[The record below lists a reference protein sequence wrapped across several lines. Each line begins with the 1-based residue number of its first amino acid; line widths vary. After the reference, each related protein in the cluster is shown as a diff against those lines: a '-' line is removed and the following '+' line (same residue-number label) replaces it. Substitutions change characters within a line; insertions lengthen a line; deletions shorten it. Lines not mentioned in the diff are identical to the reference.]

1 MALAI
6 VQATLAASDADLVE
20 TGRNGTMRK
29 GCSRMAQPF
38 AAGLRPRS
46 PMGDAVQTSM
56 MPQKPLTRF

>member
-6 VQATLAASDADLVE
+6 VQATLAASDADLKM
-20 TGRNGTMRK
+20 GRNGTMRK